1 MHGPA
6 AAERRVEHVLEAAQ
20 HVIGVEHRILGD
32 LPQAVGAVAHHVG
45 QSARVNMPIWPWKA
59 VIRPKLRP

>member
-6 AAERRVEHVLEAAQ
+6 RAERRVEQVFEAAQ

-32 LPQAVGAVAHHVG
+32 LPEAVGAMAEDVG
-45 QSARVNMPIWPWKA
+45 QRAA
-59 VIRPKLRP
+59 